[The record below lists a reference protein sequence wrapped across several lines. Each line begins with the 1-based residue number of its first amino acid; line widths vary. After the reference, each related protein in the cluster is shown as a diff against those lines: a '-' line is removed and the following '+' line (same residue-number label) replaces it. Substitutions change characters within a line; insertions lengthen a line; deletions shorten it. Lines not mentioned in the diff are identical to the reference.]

1 MYTIKQKLWYNTSVK
16 REKNMFYALST
27 IIGIIT
33 GLAFGVLLTYIVVK
47 NKFEKTTKENLEQ
60 LNLAKNELSTLH
72 AQIKVQEDFRNLI
85 KEDFSKLAVQT
96 INEQQED
103 LRKQNREIL
112 DDKIKP
118 LSEKLQEFQKQ
129 VNDFHKS
136 GEVNKTE
143 IIKEI
148 ENLRNNSQKLSED
161 AVKLT
166 KALTM
171 SQNVKGS
178 YGEDLLDVIL
188 QSGGLRENV
197 HYTKQY
203 RTTAA
208 SSKDESIHK
217 IKPDFVINLPNKKHL
232 IIDSKL
238 TLTSYLEYE
247 ENQNAQTKEK
257 FKQALKARIKDLSD
271 KNYENAADL
280 TQLDFILLYTPI
292 ENCIS
297 MVYSDDYFQDIL
309 QTAYNSNI
317 IIIGSASLLTVV
329 RLVNQL
335 WAIQK
340 QYENSNKIAI
350 AGANLYETF
359 VAFCEN
365 LQDIQKKFDD
375 VSGLFTKTINR
386 FTRNSAK
393 NPSLFSQV
401 EILKKEYQ
409 INTTK
414 QIPHTF
420 LSDEV
425 SSEENK
431 LNEDFEKVPEK
442 VEV

>member
-1 MYTIKQKLWYNTSVK
+1 MYYLIS
-16 REKNMFYALST
+16 ALV
-27 IIGIIT
+27 GII
-33 GLAFGVLLTYIVVK
+33 FGVLITYIVMK
-47 NKFEKTTKENLEQ
+47 TKSQKDFQTHFEELNNAKTE
-60 LNLAKNELSTLH
+60 LNTLQ
-72 AQIKVQEDFRNLI
+72 AQIKAQEDFRNLI

-171 SQNVKGS
+171 SQNVKGA

-188 QSGGLRENV
+188 QSGGLKENI
-197 HYTKQY
+197 HYTKQF
-203 RTTAA
+203 RTTSA
-208 SSKDESIHK
+208 SSKDETLHK
-217 IKPDFVINLPNKKHL
+217 IKPDFVINLPNEKHL

-257 FKQALKARIKDLSD
+257 FKQALKTRIKDLSD
-271 KNYENAADL
+271 KNYESATDL
-280 TQLDFILLYTPI
+280 TQPDFILLYMPI
-292 ENCIS
+292 ENSIS
-297 MVYSDDYFQDIL
+297 MVYSDDDFQEIL
-309 QTAYNSNI
+309 HMAYNSNI
-317 IIIGSASLLTVV
+317 IIVGSASILTIV

-335 WAIQK
+335 WAIQS
-340 QYENSNKIAI
+340 QYENSNKIAL

-401 EILKKEYQ
+401 EILKNEYK

-414 QIPHTF
+414 QIPQQF
-420 LSDEV
+420 L
-425 SSEENK
+425 EEQIQ
-431 LNEDFEKVPEK
+431 ETQEPENLT
-442 VEV
+442 V

>member
-1 MYTIKQKLWYNTSVK
+1 MAYYIIS
-16 REKNMFYALST
+16 AL
-27 IIGIIT
+27 IGIIFGSLIT
-33 GLAFGVLLTYIVVK
+33 FVICKSKFQKETENFNAAKAEILALQT
-47 NKFEKTTKENLEQ
+47 
-60 LNLAKNELSTLH
+60 
-72 AQIKVQEDFRNLI
+72 QIKTQEDFRNLI
-85 KEDFSKLAVQT
+85 KEDFSKLAAQT
-96 INEQQED
+96 INNQQED

-118 LSEKLQEFQKQ
+118 LNEKLQEFQKQ
-129 VNDFHKS
+129 VSEFHKS

-171 SQNVKGS
+171 SQNVKGA
-178 YGEDLLDVIL
+178 YGEDLLDTIL
-188 QSGGLRENV
+188 QAGGLKENI
-197 HYTKQY
+197 HYSKQF
-203 RTTAA
+203 RTTSAN
-208 SSKDESIHK
+208 SKDETIHQ
-217 IKPDFVINLPNKKHL
+217 IKPDFVINMPNEKHL

-247 ENQNAQTKEK
+247 DNQNAQTKDK
-257 FKQALKARIKDLSD
+257 FKQALKARIKDLAD
-271 KNYENAADL
+271 KNYETAADL
-280 TQLDFILLYTPI
+280 AQPDFILLFMPI

-297 MVYSDDYFQDIL
+297 MVYSDNDFQDIL
-309 QTAYNSNI
+309 QLAYNSNI
-317 IIIGSASLLTVV
+317 IIIGSASLLTVI

-335 WAIQK
+335 WAIQS
-340 QYENSNKIAI
+340 QYENSNKIAL

-365 LQDIQKKFDD
+365 LQDIQRKFDD

-401 EILKKEYQ
+401 QILKDEYK

-414 QIPHTF
+414 QIPQEF
-420 LSDEV
+420 F
-425 SSEENK
+425 EEESNK
-431 LNEDFEKVPEK
+431 EEEKEEINV
-442 VEV
+442 

>member
-1 MYTIKQKLWYNTSVK
+1 MTYYFLSSVIGLI
-16 REKNMFYALST
+16 FGAL
-27 IIGIIT
+27 I
-33 GLAFGVLLTYIVVK
+33 TYIFCK
-47 NKFEKTTKENLEQ
+47 NKFQNEMKNLYDDLNQTHAKLNTLEAQTKT
-60 LNLAKNELSTLH
+60 
-72 AQIKVQEDFRNLI
+72 QEDFRNII

-112 DDKIKP
+112 DDKLKP
-118 LSEKLQEFQKQ
+118 LNEKLQEFQKQ
-129 VNDFHKS
+129 VSDFHTT
-136 GEVNKTE
+136 GEVNKKE
-143 IIKEI
+143 LLKEI
-148 ENLRNNSQKLSED
+148 ENLKNNSQKLSED

-166 KALTM
+166 NALTM

-178 YGEDLLDVIL
+178 YGEDLLEIIL
-188 QSGGLRENV
+188 QTGGLKENI
-197 HYTKQY
+197 HYSKQF
-203 RTTAA
+203 RTTSAN
-208 SSKDESIHK
+208 SKDESLHN

-247 ENQNAQTKEK
+247 ENQNVQTKEK
-257 FKQALKARIKDLSD
+257 FKQAIKARIKELSD
-271 KNYENAADL
+271 KNYESASNL
-280 TQLDFILLYTPI
+280 FQPDFILLFMPI

-297 MVYSDDYFQDIL
+297 MVYSDNDFQDIL
-309 QTAYNSNI
+309 HLAYASNI
-317 IIIGSASLLTVV
+317 IIAGAASVLTIV

-335 WAIQK
+335 WAIQS
-340 QYENSNKIAI
+340 QYENSNKIAL

-386 FTRNSAK
+386 FSRNSSK

-401 EILKKEYQ
+401 QILKDEYK

-414 QIPHTF
+414 QIPQEF
-420 LSDEV
+420 L
-425 SSEENK
+425 EEQK
-431 LNEDFEKVPEK
+431 EE